1 MIDLRKILR
10 DRAARD
16 IGTDGGIFGTTNTE
30 GQPTGLLDGLQ
41 NINPNLLIGAA
52 ITGSGFQGKDPFS
65 SILPAFTQAAQ
76 ISKYLTPKVSK
87 PSTYINKETGQPELV
102 TPQKYAANPDLY
114 APLPPTKMFE
124 SAEEKKR
131 GELFGTELIDIN
143 KGSDTAF
150 KNNQNLD
157 LMNELVNL
165 PNIKTG
171 FAGEL
176 RTNVAAVAK
185 EFGIDTD
192 IQDLTAAEALKGV
205 SGKVVLDG
213 LSAFKGA
220 ISDGERKF
228 LVSITPG
235 LTNTIEGNKL
245 LIQIGKR
252 QNQLAIG
259 LAEEANKWSNE
270 NGGLSKKNTQ
280 GLSWGQFKSEWQ
292 KNNPVL
298 KPELKKSIL
307 ELSKKI
313 ESDFENNVITKD
325 GKKYIKIGGDWIVM
339 DK

>member
-16 IGTDGGIFGTTNTE
+16 IGTDGGIFGNTNKE
-30 GQPTGLLDGLQ
+30 GQPTGLLEGLK

-65 SILPAFTQAAQ
+65 SILPAFTQTAQ

-157 LMNELVNL
+157 LMSELVNL

-176 RTNVAAVAK
+176 RTNVASIAK

-313 ESDFENNVITKD
+313 EPDFENNVITKD
-325 GKKYIKIGGDWIVM
+325 GKKYMKIGGEWRLID
-339 DK
+339 

>member
-325 GKKYIKIGGDWIVM
+325 GKKYIKIGGEWRLID
-339 DK
+339 

>member
-1 MIDLRKILR
+1 MHHY
-10 DRAARD
+10 
-16 IGTDGGIFGTTNTE
+16 
-30 GQPTGLLDGLQ
+30 LQ
-41 NINPNLLIGAA
+41 LKCLK
-52 ITGSGFQGKDPFS
+52 Q
-65 SILPAFTQAAQ
+65 
-76 ISKYLTPKVSK
+76 
-87 PSTYINKETGQPELV
+87 
-102 TPQKYAANPDLY
+102 QK
-114 APLPPTKMFE
+114 
-124 SAEEKKR
+124 KKR

-270 NGGLSKKNTQ
+270 NGGLSKKIHKDYHGDN
-280 GLSWGQFKSEWQ
+280 
-292 KNNPVL
+292 L
-298 KPELKKSIL
+298 KV
-307 ELSKKI
+307 
-313 ESDFENNVITKD
+313 N
-325 GKKYIKIGGDWIVM
+325 GKKTILY
-339 DK
+339 